1 MTAYMSSD
9 TEMSLDPDG
18 PYLIL
23 AEGALD
29 LARCLIQLSLLVVG
43 QGQLGRIPLL
53 FAVGD
58 VKKRAPVCWGGKS
71 KFPERALGFRVAVS
85 VTPSQ
90 ACGARQRLAV

>member
-29 LARCLIQLSLLVVG
+29 LARCLVQLSLLVVG
-43 QGQLGRIPLL
+43 QGQLGYIPFL
-53 FAVGD
+53 FAVRD
-58 VKKRAPVCWGGKS
+58 VKKCTPVCWRRKS
-71 KFPERALGFRVAVS
+71 KFPERAFGFRVATGVAS
-85 VTPSQ
+85 AQS
-90 ACGARQRLAV
+90 CGASQRLAV